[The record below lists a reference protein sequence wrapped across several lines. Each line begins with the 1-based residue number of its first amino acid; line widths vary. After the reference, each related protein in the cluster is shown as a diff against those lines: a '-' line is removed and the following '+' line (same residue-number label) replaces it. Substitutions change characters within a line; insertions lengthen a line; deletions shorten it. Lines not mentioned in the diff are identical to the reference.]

1 MSEQPLV
8 TVRAGAR
15 ANDELKPRTIQ
26 VRPLHLRG
34 MDLLELVEEP
44 GVLGRWCGETPVRVR
59 LGYIPGSLAKKPHTY
74 GMSCHD
80 FLEPAVRRP
89 CAGTPCLIAG
99 WTWDDHHKDG

>member
-74 GMSCHD
+74 VHVVPR
-80 FLEPAVRRP
+80 LPR
-89 CAGTPCLIAG
+89 AGGKTALCRHSLPDCWLDLG
-99 WTWDDHHKDG
+99 